1 MYKYFILIC
10 VEKKQKHLFFNTKTF
25 YFFVDN
31 NFFLIL
37 TQNLD
42 RSQYQLGSLS
52 HMIDCKASG
61 YQELPDFPEE
71 QPDPT
76 VRNVEVNV
84 EFCGKKSLYSGTIK
98 SIFFLK
104 LENDNKRKK
113 LQHIF

>member
-10 VEKKQKHLFFNTKTF
+10 VEKKQKHLFPNTKTF
-25 YFFVDN
+25 YFFVN

-84 EFCGKKSLYSGTIK
+84 ELCKG
-98 SIFFLK
+98 
-104 LENDNKRKK
+104 RKVYI
-113 LQHIF
+113 LVQ